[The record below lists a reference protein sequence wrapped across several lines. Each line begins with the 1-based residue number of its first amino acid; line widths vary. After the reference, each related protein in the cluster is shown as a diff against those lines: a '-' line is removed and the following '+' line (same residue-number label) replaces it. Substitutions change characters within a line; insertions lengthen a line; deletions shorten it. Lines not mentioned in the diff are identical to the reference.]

1 MKTTYSDMIANLDNL
16 NYVGRYNRPIKMVN
30 SKYEVIVPNY
40 SERAIYTEY
49 GNNEKTALL
58 ACRSH
63 YKMVLRRIGLCA
75 DENNEELVRVK
86 EVYIRK
92 TDRDGNVSIIK
103 M

>member
-16 NYVGRYNRPIKMVN
+16 NYVGRYNRPVKMVN
-30 SKYEVIVPNY
+30 SKYEVIDPNY
-40 SERAIYTEY
+40 SERAIHTEY

-63 YKMVLRRIGLCA
+63 YKMLLRKIGRYA
-75 DENNEELVRVK
+75 DEDDEELTRVK
-86 EVYIRK
+86 DAYIRK

>member
-1 MKTTYSDMIANLDNL
+1 MKTTYSDMIANLDNI
-16 NYVGRYNRPIKMVN
+16 NYVGRYNRPVKRIN

-49 GNNEKTALL
+49 SNNEKNALL

-63 YKMVLRRIGLCA
+63 YKMVLRKIGLCA
-75 DENNEELVRVK
+75 DEDDEELVRVK

-103 M
+103 I

>member
-30 SKYEVIVPNY
+30 SKYEIIVPNY
-40 SERAIYTEY
+40 SECAIHTEY
-49 GNNEKTALL
+49 SNNEKTALL

-63 YKMVLRRIGLCA
+63 YKMLLRKISCYA
-75 DENNEELVRVK
+75 DEDNEELIRVK
-86 EVYIRK
+86 EAYIRK
-92 TDRDGNVSIIK
+92 TDRDGNISIIK

>member
-40 SERAIYTEY
+40 SECAIHIEY

-63 YKMVLRRIGLCA
+63 YKMVLRKIGLL
-75 DENNEELVRVK
+75 DEDNEELVRFK

>member
-40 SERAIYTEY
+40 SECAIHTEY

-63 YKMVLRRIGLCA
+63 YKMVLRKIGLL
-75 DENNEELVRVK
+75 DEDNEELVRVK

-92 TDRDGNVSIIK
+92 TDRDGNISIIK